1 MIQILLIQTIRNQKV
16 KKSVSQAG
24 VSVIGY
30 AVTCVTV
37 EPVGYASFW
46 RVNVT
51 MRNRE
56 LTLVTFLCNRA

>member
-46 RVNVT
+46 RVNVS

-56 LTLVTFLCNRA
+56 PGCVTELRNHA